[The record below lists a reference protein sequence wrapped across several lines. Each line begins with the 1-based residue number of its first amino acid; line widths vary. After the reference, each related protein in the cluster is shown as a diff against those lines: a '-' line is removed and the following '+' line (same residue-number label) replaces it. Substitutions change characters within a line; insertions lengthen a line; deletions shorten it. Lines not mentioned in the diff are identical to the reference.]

1 MRLIQR
7 VLALYFALI
16 MTSSLFAQVSVSGMV
31 TDDSGNALS
40 GANVYLAGTSL
51 GSATDSD
58 GKYVIGNVPSGD
70 YTLVSSFLGYSTEEV
85 TLQVGNSDVTSNAQ
99 LSASALEIEALEVT
113 GTIIKDR
120 NTPFPHSSLTSED
133 LELRTASREA

>member
-40 GANVYLAGTSL
+40 GANVYLAGTITA
-51 GSATDSD
+51 SA
-58 GKYVIGNVPSGD
+58 GLIGGWQINPSPVEIRSPNER
-70 YTLVSSFLGYSTEEV
+70 LV
-85 TLQVGNSDVTSNAQ
+85 
-99 LSASALEIEALEVT
+99 LSAVASAERITVKDTDDDAV
-113 GTIIKDR
+113 IKIFCTR
-120 NTPFPHSSLTSED
+120 
-133 LELRTASREA
+133 